1 MTALKWFKSR
11 KGQQTLI
18 ILAFMI
24 IPLALLFIFTYLPF
38 GEMVKFSFYKMK
50 YTTPVDKR
58 VFVGLKN
65 YAEVFRNKDIFASL
79 KLSLYYMAGSIVQL
93 ALALYLATILSF
105 KTKGGNF
112 FKGLMFFPYL
122 ISGIAIYFE
131 GKGFITKWDGAED
144 SDIEP
149 IKGGLSDSMKR
160 AAYQWGIGRVLYSLD
175 TVWVDIERRGRSY
188 IIKASERKKLDDAYL
203 NALKKL
209 GLEPAAASGIQSLL
223 MPKTAPEQKA
233 AGNQKLASTPAQ
245 DQRSGGTAQ
254 QSAEPQNRSAQQKPQ
269 AGPKKQEH
277 ASEPTGK
284 TVSFRNTAQA
294 MPEEDIYTVL
304 AAKVQG
310 GMSGSNT
317 LVNLETPEKKQTYA
331 YVRGG
336 RPELTPGTQL
346 SHVKLTT
353 RKQDTVVFCVL
364 ESYEVYQRGQQ
375 AA

>member
-1 MTALKWFKSR
+1 MTEKDTR
-11 KGQQTLI
+11 
-18 ILAFMI
+18 
-24 IPLALLFIFTYLPF
+24 
-38 GEMVKFSFYKMK
+38 EMQ
-50 YTTPVDKR
+50 
-58 VFVGLKN
+58 
-65 YAEVFRNKDIFASL
+65 A
-79 KLSLYYMAGSIVQL
+79 
-93 ALALYLATILSF
+93 ALAKPFAPEDLEWRLQNTIEETMRGMAVPYVTNRAIQNRLDEVCGPENWYNEF
-105 KTKGGNF
+105 KPWHSNGK
-112 FKGLMFFPYL
+112 KDAQLC
-122 ISGIAIYFE
+122 GIAIYFE

-188 IIKASERKKLDDAYL
+188 VIKASERKKLDDAYL

-223 MPKTAPEQKA
+223 TPKTAPEQKA
-233 AGNQKLASTPAQ
+233 AGGQKPTSTPVQ
-245 DQRSGGTAQ
+245 NQRSGGTTQ
-254 QSAEPQNRSAQQKPQ
+254 QSAEPQDRSAQQKPQ
-269 AGPKKQEH
+269 ADSKKQEH
-277 ASEPTGK
+277 TAESAGK
-284 TVSFRNTAQA
+284 TVPFRNAAQA
-294 MPEEDIYTVL
+294 MPEENIYTVL
-304 AAKVQG
+304 ASKIQG

-331 YVRGG
+331 YVRGA

-353 RKQDTVVFCVL
+353 RKQDTVVFYVL
-364 ESYEVYQRGQQ
+364 ESYEVYQPGQQ